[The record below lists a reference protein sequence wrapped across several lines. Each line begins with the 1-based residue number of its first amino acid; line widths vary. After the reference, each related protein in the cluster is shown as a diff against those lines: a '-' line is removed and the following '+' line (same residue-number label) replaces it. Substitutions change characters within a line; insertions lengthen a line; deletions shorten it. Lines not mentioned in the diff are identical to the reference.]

1 MTVHHY
7 HLRTAGSAPSARWH
21 DAFPD
26 GEALDMPAV
35 DHRLAG
41 AQATPCIVWVAA
53 QDRQW
58 PQQVQRIRG
67 SSASARVV
75 LLSARPD
82 EREAVRA
89 FRAGVSGY
97 AHSHA
102 VPALLRDVGRTLE
115 HGGLWLGESLMR
127 RLLSA
132 TAEVMPAQA
141 APGLSPREAEV
152 ARAVAAG
159 HSNKEVALLLGITER
174 TVKAHLGTVFEKLG
188 VRDRL
193 QLAVRLNGA
202 KTEQRP
208 AGAPELDLRP
218 MALAVQRD

>member
-1 MTVHHY
+1 MTIHHY
-7 HLRTAGSAPSARWH
+7 HLRTAASAPTARWRE
-21 DAFPD
+21 AFP
-26 GEALDMPAV
+26 EAEVLDKEQLA
-35 DHRLAG
+35 HRLGVAG
-41 AQATPCIVWVAA
+41 GAPCIVWVAA

-67 SSASARVV
+67 ASASARVV
-75 LLSARPD
+75 LLSPQPD

-102 VPALLRDVGRTLE
+102 VPALLRDVGRALE

-132 TAEVMPAQA
+132 TADVLPAQA
-141 APGLSPREAEV
+141 APGLSAREAEV
-152 ARAVAAG
+152 ARGVAAG
-159 HSNKEVALLLGITER
+159 HSNKEVALVLGITER

-193 QLAVRLNGA
+193 QMAVRLNA
-202 KTEQRP
+202 AQTEQRP
-208 AGAPELDLRP
+208 PAPPELDLRP
-218 MALAVQRD
+218 MALAAQRD